1 MALLVAAFSLSA
13 IFSGEILT
21 VNGGFGWDGTRYA
34 AIAKDFG
41 PEVFGRKLDAYRM
54 QRIAPSGAV
63 HYGLR
68 LLGLST
74 ADDAHILRGFQV
86 YNMLLLI
93 AGVYAWHGIAARLG
107 LGPRGLWLGFAAM
120 YVNFAVLKMT
130 FFSPVLTDTTA
141 LVAGMFLLY
150 GHLAGHAWLVWLVG
164 LAGAFTWP
172 LLLPLALVLLA
183 FPRGAGPPDVPAGRL
198 PARWWIAGGSA
209 VAVAAAWRVV
219 VVGQTIDGAGPI
231 WYSWAPLAAVL
242 VCAYLAA
249 ATWWLIDR
257 QALARLRRVLAE
269 PQQRGVPNEHSRF
282 GDGTEQTAGNA
293 LRGVPERGL
302 AASRAI
308 HGTPRRAFPTGHR
321 PRITQDH
328 LAALALAAAVAAL
341 RTFVFVPSAEPGYT
355 VKQYLCAVLVSSVAK
370 PGVFF
375 VAHVVYFGPIVV
387 AAILLWPRVC
397 ERIRGQG
404 PGVVILAG
412 TAVVLSIGS
421 ESRQLVSF
429 LPLVA
434 AFTVPAIDELPRAR
448 WHDVVFLAAGLVAS
462 KCWLPLNHGPT
473 TGNLL
478 EFPDQLYFMNQGP
491 WMSDGMYLAQGMI
504 VLAMAAALAWMKRE
518 REPNTALCTGGAG
531 ATLRGRGSEAS
542 PRCPRGAFPS

>member
-68 LLGLST
+68 LFGLAT

-257 QALARLRRVLAE
+257 QALARLRRVFTE
-269 PQQRGVPNEHSRF
+269 PQQRGV
-282 GDGTEQTAGNA
+282 
-293 LRGVPERGL
+293 
-302 AASRAI
+302 
-308 HGTPRRAFPTGHR
+308 
-321 PRITQDH
+321 
-328 LAALALAAAVAAL
+328 LAALGLAAAVAAL